1 MQPAEAGEQHWATI
15 AHETFEYGVVPW
27 AGRPYAQWVR
37 TWSREHP
44 RDPRGLT
51 QVPEKIYSAFQ
62 QRTPGQRL
70 TRQGAERLG
79 YPSGPR

>member
-1 MQPAEAGEQHWATI
+1 MHSAEEGENWATI
-15 AHETFEYGVVPW
+15 AHETFEHGVVPW
-27 AGRPYAQWVR
+27 AGRPYAEWVR

-51 QVPEKIYSAFQ
+51 QVPGNIYLAFQ

-70 TRQGAERLG
+70 TRQGAKRLG
-79 YPSGPR
+79 YPSHPG